1 MAQKVYSVKEINTY
15 IKDKFD
21 SDRTLLNISVMGEV
35 SNCRPNQRKH
45 IFFTLKDE
53 SGTIS
58 CVMFEG
64 NRGGLSF
71 ALGDGQQVVV
81 HGYITVYP
89 RDGKYQL
96 YADFITQAGAGA
108 QSERLKALKRELGEM
123 GMFDPQYK
131 KPIPA
136 YARKVGV
143 VTAAGGAAVK
153 DIMRVAHDRNPYVQL
168 ILYPAQVQGQGAAA
182 SVARGISMFS
192 QLDVDV
198 IIIGRGGGSAEDL
211 EAFDSEVV
219 AYAIFNSP
227 VPVISAVGHEI
238 NDSIADMV
246 ADLRVPTPTAAA
258 TAAVYDY
265 HQLQT
270 QLDDR
275 QTVLKNLMDQAL
287 TVKRL
292 QLKNCESRLRLLHP
306 GNRIENYRKQAE
318 DLEKKLRDDMQ
329 KALKDARDRQQSDA
343 GRLKERHPAKLIND
357 DRMRTAQ
364 AEETLRACMEKRM
377 TREQNRFNLCLEKL
391 KALSPLQ
398 KLSQGYSYVQ
408 QSDGK
413 ALKSITQV
421 KNEDPLKIYV
431 TDGVVDASVTGTK
444 EEEYGGRKQDGR
456 E

>member
-1 MAQKVYSVKEINTY
+1 MAQRIYSVKEVNKY
-15 IKDKFD
+15 IKDRFD
-21 SDRTLLNISVMGEV
+21 SDKQLLNISVMGEV

-81 HGYITVYP
+81 HGYITIYP
-89 RDGKYQL
+89 RDGRYQL
-96 YADFITQAGAGA
+96 YADHITQAGAGA
-108 QSERLKALKRELGEM
+108 QNERLQKLKAQLAEM

-168 ILYPAQVQGQGAAA
+168 ILYPAQVQGQGAAQ
-182 SVARGISMFS
+182 SVARGIRMLS
-192 QLDVDV
+192 QSDVDV

-211 EAFDSEVV
+211 EAFDSEEV

-227 VPVISAVGHEI
+227 VPIISAVGHEI

-265 HQLQT
+265 RQLQDT
-270 QLDDR
+270 LDGWQAR
-275 QTVLKNLMDQAL
+275 LTSLMKQSL
-287 TVKRL
+287 HMKRL
-292 QLKNCESRLRLLHP
+292 QLENDKARLKLLHP
-306 GNRIENYRKQAE
+306 EARLQKERTQAAE
-318 DLEKKLRDDMQ
+318 LEKKL
-329 KALKDARDRQQSDA
+329 KDAMKEKLAAEKNRRQVDA
-343 GRLKERHPAKLIND
+343 VRLAAQHPKKRIQEYRARAANS
-357 DRMRTAQ
+357 
-364 AEETLRACMEKRM
+364 EETLRSCMDKRL
-377 TREQNRFNLCLEKL
+377 TREQHRFNLCLEKL
-391 KALSPLQ
+391 KGMSPLQ

-408 QSDGK
+408 QENGK
-413 ALKSITQV
+413 AVKSITQV
-421 KNEDPLKIYV
+421 TTDEALKIYV
-431 TDGVVDASVTGTK
+431 TDGIIGATVTGTK
-444 EEEYGGRKQDGR
+444 EEDHGTER
-456 E
+456 

>member
-21 SDRTLLNISVMGEV
+21 SDRTLLNISVTGEV

-96 YADFITQAGAGA
+96 YADHITMYGAGA
-108 QSERLKALKRELGEM
+108 QSERLKALRQELGEM
-123 GMFDPQYK
+123 GMFDPRYK

-136 YARKVGV
+136 YAKKIGV
-143 VTAAGGAAVK
+143 VTAAGGAAIR
-153 DIMRVAHDRNPYVQL
+153 DITKEAHDRNPYVQL

-182 SVARGISMFS
+182 SVAKGIRMFS
-192 QLDVDV
+192 QSDVDV

-211 EAFDSEVV
+211 EAFDSEEV

-227 VPVISAVGHEI
+227 IPIISAVGHEI
-238 NDSIADMV
+238 DNSISDLV
-246 ADLRVPTPTAAA
+246 ADYRAKTPTAAA
-258 TAAVYDY
+258 TKAVYDY
-265 HQLQT
+265 RQLQT
-270 QLDDR
+270 ELDERQLR
-275 QTVLKNLMDQAL
+275 LKNLMEQTL
-287 TVKRL
+287 QTERL
-292 QLKNCESRLRLLHP
+292 KAENCEAKLKLLHP
-306 GNRIENYRKQAE
+306 GNRILNDRKRAK
-318 DLEKKLRDDMQ
+318 DLEKRLRDNIQ
-329 KALKDARDRQQSDA
+329 TKLTDARNRQQLYTT
-343 GRLKERHPAKLIND
+343 RLKNRHPEKQIND
-357 DRMRTAQ
+357 DRMRTAKM
-364 AEETLRACMEKRM
+364 EDSLRSFMEKRL
-377 TREQNRFNLCLEKL
+377 TKEQNRFNLCLEKL

-398 KLSQGYSYVQ
+398 KLSQGYAYVQ
-408 QSDGK
+408 QADGK
-413 ALKSITQV
+413 AVKSITQV
-421 KNEDPLKIYV
+421 KDEDPLKIYV

-444 EEEYGGRKQDGR
+444 EEDYGGRK
-456 E
+456 